1 MFFCKNILNKTNI
14 FYLFFFRIQQQ
25 ANLLYLSQNKL
36 QNYKKLDLFICIFFN
51 TYYILSQVQS
61 AKYKQMYLQRV
72 LATKKVYLFFQESSQ
87 NLRAPTWRQ
96 MNMHVTE
103 ECVHF
108 FPHLHSFKENE
119 VKQNEEIIYKTDVT
133 LIPELT
139 LKLCEIDIII
149 NKDKDTITQILK
161 HSQFSQDSAYPNH
174 QNLMEKVIEQRKKQL
189 QNKLQL
195 DNQQEKENKKQKQP
209 NLIGAAIYQVK
220 PTEEIVQGQK
230 KIFNR
235 TYIMYFET
243 EKDMNIIYSAVK
255 IGKQWRDYY
264 YFCVENYMQ
273 PDYDF
278 LNWIVDNSNGEGYIQ
293 KPFMVELQYFEKNT
307 SLQQL
312 QSLQVFTN
320 GFKYIYGLQFTTQ
333 VDIQL
338 QNYYFEPL
346 ESMFNS
352 QNLTRLSLSKC
363 TLHDGILNTM
373 FPYLYKSFNLLSH
386 LDLSYNLLTDASLD
400 FLILYIP
407 KIQTLEVLNLSHN
420 LFEGEERKFAEFIHT
435 INLLE
440 LIDNPQTVY
449 DGFKLYMS
457 HNQLKDSVLKGLE
470 QFILFAKYH
479 QFFYIDISHNKLSCY
494 ALWRLFKDIEA
505 NKYQVLNNQSAS
517 KVVINMFPL
526 PFNPSLIESCVEYFY
541 QLYVSKKKYEHYKK
555 VKYENIQ
562 HINLISEQ
570 QELQSIQNVQD
581 QDIQYQR
588 KQALTIQIV
597 RKRYQKN
604 KDLPNKRKYVQK
616 IKDISQEIRKIESY
630 NLKVE
635 EYKVFCQSIYELEF
649 EFPLQKLEPLQAII
663 WDKLN
668 EAILIRD
675 HYSISILIE
684 CCYYIG
690 LEVQLFQDYF
700 YRINQTI
707 HQMNSEEQNTPNT
720 EQNGEEIYQNYKY
733 VQNDITNVIQRR
745 ENIQKQIEK
754 FLNFDQQ
761 DETKVNYLLDY
772 LVKEA
777 VRLDLR
783 GNAVDFLLLIKEKR
797 DILIQRQLAGI
808 IQ

>member
-1 MFFCKNILNKTNI
+1 
-14 FYLFFFRIQQQ
+14 
-25 ANLLYLSQNKL
+25 
-36 QNYKKLDLFICIFFN
+36 
-51 TYYILSQVQS
+51 
-61 AKYKQMYLQRV
+61 
-72 LATKKVYLFFQESSQ
+72 
-87 NLRAPTWRQ
+87 
-96 MNMHVTE
+96 MNMHITE
-103 ECVHF
+103 EYVHF
-108 FPHLHSFKENE
+108 FPHLFSYKENE
-119 VKQNEEIIYKTDVT
+119 VTEDCLYKTDVT
-133 LIPELT
+133 LVPELT
-139 LKLCEIDIII
+139 LKLCEIDILV

-174 QNLMEKVIEQRKKQL
+174 QNFMEKVIEQRKKQL
-189 QNKLQL
+189 QNKLQK
-195 DNQQEKENKKQKQP
+195 NNKEEKETKKKKQP
-209 NLIGAAIYQVK
+209 SLIGAAIYQVK
-220 PTEEIVQGQK
+220 PTEETVQGQK

-243 EKDMNIIYSAVK
+243 DKDMNIIYSALK
-255 IGKQWRDYY
+255 NGKQWRDYY
-264 YFCVENYMQ
+264 YFCVDNHMQ

-278 LNWIVDNSNGEGYIQ
+278 LNWIVDNSNGEGQQ
-293 KPFMVELQYFEKNT
+293 KPFMVELQYFEQNT

-333 VDIQL
+333 VDVQL
-338 QNYYFEPL
+338 QNYIFEPL
-346 ESMFNS
+346 ENMFNS
-352 QNLTRLSLSKC
+352 LNLTKISLSKC
-363 TLHDGILNTM
+363 TLHDGMLNQM
-373 FPYLYKSFNLLSH
+373 FPHLYKSFYLLSH

-400 FLILYIP
+400 FLIVYIP

-420 LFEGEERKFAEFIHT
+420 LFEGEERKFAQFIHT
-435 INLLE
+435 INLFE
-440 LIDNPQTVY
+440 LIDGSERIY

-470 QFILFAKYH
+470 QFVLLAKNH

-494 ALWRLFKDIEA
+494 ALWRLFKDIQI
-505 NKYQVLNNQSAS
+505 NKQLVLNNQSAN

-526 PFNPSLIESCVEYFY
+526 PFNPILIESCVEYFY
-541 QLYVSKKKYEHYKK
+541 QLYVSKKKYEHYKNL
-555 VKYENIQ
+555 KYENIQ
-562 HINLISEQ
+562 GINLVNQ
-570 QELQSIQNVQD
+570 QQD
-581 QDIQYQR
+581 QQSFVQEQDIKYQR
-588 KQALTIQIV
+588 TQALTIQIL
-597 RKRYQKN
+597 RRRYQKN
-604 KDLPNKRKYVQK
+604 KNIPNKREYILTIKK
-616 IKDISQEIRKIESY
+616 ISDEIKKIEQY

-675 HYSISILIE
+675 HYSISLLIE
-684 CCYYIG
+684 CCNYIG

-700 YRINQTI
+700 YRINNVI
-707 HQMNSEEQNTPNT
+707 NNEQHENPNT
-720 EQNGEEIYQNYKY
+720 ENNADEIQQNYKY
-733 VQNDITNVIQRR
+733 VQNDLINVIQRR

-783 GNAVDFLLLIKEKR
+783 GCAIDLLLLIKEKR

-808 IQ
+808 I

>member
-1 MFFCKNILNKTNI
+1 
-14 FYLFFFRIQQQ
+14 
-25 ANLLYLSQNKL
+25 
-36 QNYKKLDLFICIFFN
+36 
-51 TYYILSQVQS
+51 
-61 AKYKQMYLQRV
+61 
-72 LATKKVYLFFQESSQ
+72 
-87 NLRAPTWRQ
+87 
-96 MNMHVTE
+96 MNMHITE
-103 ECVHF
+103 EYVHF
-108 FPHLHSFKENE
+108 FPHLLSYKENE
-119 VKQNEEIIYKTDVT
+119 ITDDTLHKVDVT
-133 LIPELT
+133 LIPELS
-139 LKLCEIDIII
+139 LKLCEIDIMI

-174 QNLMEKVIEQRKKQL
+174 QNFMEKVIEQRKKQL
-189 QNKLQL
+189 QDKLQKE
-195 DNQQEKENKKQKQP
+195 NQQEKETNKKKQP
-209 NLIGAAIYQVK
+209 NLIGSAIYQVK

-243 EKDMNIIYSAVK
+243 EKDMNIIYSAIK
-255 IGKQWRDYY
+255 NGKQWRDYY
-264 YFCVENYMQ
+264 YFCVDNYLQ

-278 LNWIVDNSNGEGYIQ
+278 LNWIVDNSNGEGYQQ
-293 KPFMVELQYFEKNT
+293 KPFMVELQYFERNT
-307 SLQQL
+307 SFQQL
-312 QSLQVFTN
+312 QSLKVFTN

-333 VDIQL
+333 TDIQL
-338 QNYYFEPL
+338 QNYFFEPL
-346 ESMFNS
+346 ENMFNS

-363 TLHDGILNTM
+363 TLHDRILNAM
-373 FPYLYKSFNLLSH
+373 FPYLYKSFYLLSH

-400 FLILYIP
+400 FLILYVP

-440 LIDNPQTVY
+440 LIDDPDRVY

-470 QFILFAKYH
+470 QFILFAKNH

-494 ALWRLFKDIEA
+494 TLWRLFKDIQL
-505 NKYQVLNNQSAS
+505 NKYQVLNNESAN

-526 PFNPSLIESCVEYFY
+526 PFNPGLIESCVEYFY
-541 QLYVSKKKYEHYKK
+541 QLYVSKKKYEHYQKL
-555 VKYENIQ
+555 KYENIQ
-562 HINLISEQ
+562 NVNFVSDQQDLISQ
-570 QELQSIQNVQD
+570 QNVQD

-604 KDLPNKRKYVQK
+604 KNIPNKREYMLT
-616 IKDISQEIRKIESY
+616 IKQISEEIKKIESY

-649 EFPLQKLEPLQAII
+649 EFPLLKLEPLQAII

-684 CCYYIG
+684 CCYFIG
-690 LEVQLFQDYF
+690 LEVILFQDYF
-700 YRINQTI
+700 YRINQAI
-707 HQMNSEEQNTPNT
+707 NDEQHDTPN
-720 EQNGEEIYQNYKY
+720 EEYNEDGVNQKYKY
-733 VQNDITNVIQRR
+733 VQNDLLNVIQRR
-745 ENIQKQIEK
+745 ENIQKKIEQ

-783 GNAVDFLLLIKEKR
+783 GNAIDLLLMIKEKR

-808 IQ
+808 I